1 MTTVSL
7 QIRDAV
13 IDALNDAP
21 LSGVPQASKRRV
33 MPGEPVRES
42 FIAVFLDDEAVT
54 YPGNER
60 GPLTARNMG
69 VMIELGIVTDDLSAV
84 DDLIEPLREHVIER
98 LGDTNLDGLATSVIE
113 RGIPEGGRVVY
124 KLDLYNALCFIR
136 FDLRY
141 QTARANL
148 SERQ

>member
-1 MTTVSL
+1 VTVAL
-7 QIRDAV
+7 EIRDAV
-13 IDALNDAP
+13 IEALNDAP

-33 MPGEPVRES
+33 MPGEPIEES
-42 FIAVFLDDEAVT
+42 FIAVFLDDEAVS

-69 VMIELGIVTDDLSAV
+69 LLIEHGIVTDDLSAV
-84 DDLIEPLREHVIER
+84 DDLIEPLREHVVER
-98 LGDTNLDGLATSVIE
+98 LGDTNLGGLATSVIE
-113 RGIPEGGRVVY
+113 RGIPEGGRLVW
-124 KLDLYNALCFIR
+124 KLDRYNAICIVR
-136 FDLRY
+136 FEVRY